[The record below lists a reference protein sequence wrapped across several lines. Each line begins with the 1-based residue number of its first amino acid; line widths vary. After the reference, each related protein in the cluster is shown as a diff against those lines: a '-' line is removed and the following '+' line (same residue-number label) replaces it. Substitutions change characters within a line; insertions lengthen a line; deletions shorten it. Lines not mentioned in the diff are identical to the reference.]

1 MWQATLDRKTNTV
14 SWSAWSH
21 ISIAFRRLPNITS
34 NGQILSNITFH
45 ITPFITAPL
54 KLSFGAF
61 ACLAVEKTFLCSLAA
76 SEEKGKKKARIDL
89 HTQQAIYK
97 GFLFSFLSLLIP
109 SSILFYSEVI
119 NTLKK
124 RGVGEKFSTITGERH
139 CDEKFVDFP
148 CSPRLWSN
156 YACVELRKNGMSSQH
171 RKGRGKKNFGD
182 LVGMRIGR
190 ESKNRKM

>member
-1 MWQATLDRKTNTV
+1 MIPPENITLALTLKQKPHNHQCYRQRLIEKQTQLIGVISYFHRFSSDR
-14 SWSAWSH
+14 H
-21 ISIAFRRLPNITS
+21 RLPSLTGK
-34 NGQILSNITFH
+34 GQILSNITFH

-76 SEEKGKKKARIDL
+76 SEEKGKKQGQTFILNRRFIRDS
-89 HTQQAIYK
+89 
-97 GFLFSFLSLLIP
+97 SFPSSLLIP

-124 RGVGEKFSTITGERH
+124 RGVGEKFSTITGDRH

-148 CSPRLWSN
+148 WCPRL
-156 YACVELRKNGMSSQH
+156 
-171 RKGRGKKNFGD
+171 
-182 LVGMRIGR
+182 
-190 ESKNRKM
+190 